1 MVSLLFIVA
10 VTLARQPLRT
20 PQRLRQEESI
30 SPVKILQMADAIRY
44 RTMTTEELR
53 ATFLI
58 DDLFHPGEIGLTYV
72 DLDRTVIGSAVPAA
86 QPLFLPTD
94 DALKASYFTER
105 RELGVL
111 NIGGAGRVKV
121 NGVPFELKKLDALY
135 VGRGNQEIVFSSV
148 DPAHS
153 AEFYLL
159 SYLAHATHPTQLIR
173 SAEQA
178 KVSLGAT
185 ETANLREITKL
196 IHLEGTRSCQ
206 LVMGFTQLAAG
217 SVWNTMPPH
226 THMRR
231 SEVYFYFDLEPGQ
244 RVVHLMGP
252 GKETRNIV
260 IADKQVV
267 ISPGWSIHAGVGT
280 KNYTF
285 CWGMGGENQV
295 YGDMDTLAIAD
306 LL

>member
-1 MVSLLFIVA
+1 MAAPRNACQKESMSA
-10 VTLARQPLRT
+10 VR
-20 PQRLRQEESI
+20 
-30 SPVKILQMADAIRY
+30 ILQMADAIRY
-44 RTMTTEELR
+44 RTMTTRELR
-53 ATFLI
+53 ETFLI
-58 DDLFHPGEIGLTYV
+58 DDLFRRGQLGLTYV
-72 DLDRTVIGSAVPAA
+72 DLDRTVIGSAVPIGE
-86 QPLFLPTD
+86 PLFLPTD

-111 NIGGAGRVKV
+111 NIGGAGVVKV
-121 NGVPFELKKLDALY
+121 NGIAFELGNLDALY
-135 VGRGNQEIVFSSV
+135 VGRGNDEIVFSSTE
-148 DPAHS
+148 PAHP

-159 SYLAHATHPTQLIR
+159 SYPAHATHPTQLIR
-173 SAEQA
+173 AGEQA
-178 KVSLGAT
+178 KVTLGAS

-196 IHLEGTRSCQ
+196 IHLEGARSCQ

-231 SEVYFYFDLEPGQ
+231 SEIYFYFDLEPGQ

-252 GKETRNIV
+252 GSETRNIV
-260 IADKQVV
+260 VGNKQVV

-295 YGDMDTLAIAD
+295 YSDMDGLAIAD